1 MTIQYP
7 PNINDIDFASCIH
20 RMAYIQYGN
29 RPAEDKTVISI
40 NNILDRL
47 TDTKVGILKKIYLEA
62 TQFTRYYRVNNYWNS
77 NIIGDEDEKI
87 KGNETNILIYLLEM
101 LCLEDCQQRRKNQ
114 LKRKRH

>member
-1 MTIQYP
+1 
-7 PNINDIDFASCIH
+7 
-20 RMAYIQYGN
+20 MAYIQYGN